1 MKMKI
6 FVVAATI
13 IGSHFPTQAQD
24 SSSAKQLDEVV
35 VTATRYPLKQSETG
49 KVISVINRETLEKSG
64 GKTLPEILNTVAGIS
79 INGANN
85 NLGSIQTLNI
95 RGAAAGNALILIDG
109 VPVNDPSVIYNYF
122 DLNLLVADQIERI
135 EILKGGQSTL
145 YGSDAVAGVINVITK
160 KSTEKKLSVAAG
172 ITGGSYG
179 TIKTHAGLSGHHGMV
194 NYNLQYS
201 NIHSDGFSSAY
212 DSSGNKNFDRDGY
225 NQNVLLGNI
234 NLQLNN
240 HLSAKVSGQYS
251 YYKTAVDAGGFTD
264 EKDYTAASKNL
275 QFGTGLIY
283 KWQQATIHINYLF
296 NKVTRSYL
304 DDSAYRSDPSFYYSN
319 SKYIGLTQYAEL
331 YANHQWKNAELI
343 AGIDY
348 RYNKTTQDYFS
359 YGIYGPFSTNLG
371 DSLAHMW
378 QLSPYGSL
386 LLKFSKKLALEAGGR
401 WNHHSVYGNNFTYTF
416 NPFYH
421 VSKNV
426 KLFTNLY
433 SAFKTPSLYQLFDPY
448 SGNKDLK
455 PEKSTIIEAG
465 TELALSSHLWLRAVY
480 FYGNTKNAIQ
490 YITVDP
496 VNFISKYQ
504 NISQQ
509 KNYGIELEL
518 AERIGRWN
526 FTANYT
532 YTDGKTASAYDATGN
547 KLNNDTTYNNLY
559 RIPKNVFN
567 FSAALQITDRFS
579 ATGSFHAAGKR
590 WEPIYASAPVALAAY
605 YTIDVSGEYRL
616 SNALHVFVALKNIT
630 NQLYFDTR
638 GYNSRRFNCMAG
650 ATFNL

>member
-13 IGSHFPTQAQD
+13 I
-24 SSSAKQLDEVV
+24 SSSSTKQLDEVV

-49 KVISVINRETLEKSG
+49 KVISVINREALEKSS

-160 KSTEKKLSVAAG
+160 KSTTKKLSVAAG
-172 ITGGSYG
+172 IAGGSYG
-179 TIKTHAGLSGHHGMV
+179 TIKTHAGLSGHHGII

-201 NIHSDGFSSAY
+201 HIHSDGFSSAY
-212 DSSGNKNFDRDGY
+212 DSSGNKNFDRDSY
-225 NQNVLLGNI
+225 HQNVLLGNI
-234 NLQLNN
+234 GLQLNN
-240 HLSAKVSGQYS
+240 HLSAKITGQYS
-251 YYKTAVDAGGFTD
+251 HYKTAVDAGGFTD
-264 EKDYTAASKNL
+264 EKDYTSASKNL

-283 KWQQATIHINYLF
+283 KWRQATIHINYLF

-319 SKYIGLTQYAEL
+319 SKYIGLTHYAEL
-331 YANHQWKNAELI
+331 YANHQWKNAALI

-359 YGIYGPFSTNLG
+359 YGIYGPFSTSLN

-386 LLKFSKKLALEAGGR
+386 LLKFNKQFGLEAGGR

-421 VSKNV
+421 ISKNV

-448 SGNKDLK
+448 AGNKDLK
-455 PEKSTIIEAG
+455 PEKSTIVEAG
-465 TELALSSHLWLRAVY
+465 TELAISGHLWMRAVY
-480 FYGNTKNAIQ
+480 FYGNTKNSIQ

-504 NISQQ
+504 NISRQ

-518 AERIGRWN
+518 SEKIGKWN

-547 KLNNDTTYNNLY
+547 KLTNDTTYNNLY
-559 RIPKNVFN
+559 RIPKNAFN
-567 FSAALQITDRFS
+567 LSAGFQVTDKIS
-579 ATGSFHAAGKR
+579 VATSLHTVSKR

-605 YTIDVSGEYRL
+605 YTIDISGEYRL
-616 SNALHVFVALKNIT
+616 SKALHLFINLKNIT